1 MIRCIVGSLVEAGM
15 RDRKMDGEVKQL
27 SLFLRDGTLIE
38 VTADPEFEIDLEV
51 YP

>member
-1 MIRCIVGSLVEAGM
+1 MNVLVIMIGSSGEADIMVEMKHVTLVLG
-15 RDRKMDGEVKQL
+15 
-27 SLFLRDGTLIE
+27 DGTLIE